1 MYYVYVLR
9 SLIEE
14 RHYVGMSN
22 NLIRRL
28 SEHNEGRNLSTKAYL
43 PWEIV
48 LKEQFETREEARKR
62 EKYLKSAA
70 GRKWRKLNIRPRGAT
85 E

>member
-1 MYYVYVLR
+1 
-9 SLIEE
+9 
-14 RHYVGMSN
+14 MSN